1 MMLHLCCLMF
11 SLLWSLSFSSSGL
24 QCNDKQY
31 EWPVGNPEKCCPM
44 CEPGHR
50 YIKRLGVGKDCKIQC
65 DPCDEN
71 RYMDIYNKENNCN
84 VCDVCIKEN
93 FEVVSNCTRTQNTV
107 CKCRA
112 GYRCKDASCTFCDPV
127 PTTTQPTPPPPPS
140 TAVAGSTSTAK
151 TTVPQNDKIRDTQ
164 WFLVIIALLCAGIA
178 LVVMT
183 KIKPILHW
191 IRSNHGYFLP
201 EKTVTAPLRAVDD
214 DVSKPVQEVCG
225 KCDHCID
232 LCIKD

>member
-1 MMLHLCCLMF
+1 MMLHLCYLMF
-11 SLLWSLSFSSSGL
+11 SLLWSLSFFSSGVAIE
-24 QCNDKQY
+24 CNDREYK
-31 EWPVGNPEKCCPM
+31 WPIRNPTLCCPM
-44 CEPGHR
+44 CRPGYR
-50 YIKRLGVGKDCKIQC
+50 YIRRSETSC
-65 DPCDEN
+65 DIECEPCAEN
-71 RYMDIYNKENNCN
+71 RYTDIYNLEGNCN
-84 VCDVCIKEN
+84 VCDVCKKAN
-93 FEVVSNCTRTQNTV
+93 FEIVSNCTRTQNTV
-107 CKCRA
+107 CKCRV
-112 GYRCKDASCTFCDPV
+112 GYRCKDASCTFCEPA
-127 PTTTQPTPPPPPS
+127 PTTTKPTPPPPS
-140 TAVAGSTSTAK
+140 TTVAGSTSTTK
-151 TTVPQNDKIRDTQ
+151 TTVPPNNKIRDTQ

>member
-1 MMLHLCCLMF
+1 MMVHLYYLAF
-11 SLLWSLSFSSSGL
+11 SLLWSLPVFSSGL
-24 QCNDKQY
+24 VIQCKDGEY
-31 EWPVGNPEKCCPM
+31 EWPILEPTLCCKKCP
-44 CEPGHR
+44 PGHR
-50 YIKRLGVGKDCKIQC
+50 YISRSDKTCEITC
-65 DPCDEN
+65 EPCDEN
-71 RYMDIYNKENNCN
+71 RYSDNFNLERNCN
-84 VCDVCIKEN
+84 VCDVCKKAN
-93 FEVVSNCTRTQNTV
+93 FEVASNCTTTKNTV

-112 GYRCKDASCTFCDPV
+112 GYRCKDKSCTFCEPV
-127 PTTTQPTPPPPPS
+127 PTTTQPTTPPS
-140 TAVAGSTSTAK
+140 TTVAGSTSTTK
-151 TTVPQNDKIRDTQ
+151 ITVPPNNKIRDTQ

-201 EKTVTAPLRAVDD
+201 EKTVTATLCAVED

>member
-1 MMLHLCCLMF
+1 MLHLCYLTF
-11 SLLWSLSFSSSGL
+11 SLLWNLPFFSSGL
-24 QCNDKQY
+24 KIQCKDGEYK
-31 EWPVGNPEKCCPM
+31 WPIRNPTTCCTM
-44 CEPGHR
+44 CPPGHR
-50 YIKRLGVGKDCKIQC
+50 YIRRTEIACEIKCE
-65 DPCDEN
+65 PCDEN
-71 RYMDIYNKENNCN
+71 RYADNFNLDANCN
-84 VCDVCIKEN
+84 VCDVCKKAN
-93 FEVVSNCTRTQNTV
+93 FEVASNCTPTQNTV

-112 GYRCKDASCTFCDPV
+112 GYRCTDGSCTFCEPV
-127 PTTTQPTPPPPPS
+127 PTTTQPTTPPS
-140 TAVAGSTSTAK
+140 TTVAGSTSTTK
-151 TTVPQNDKIRDTQ
+151 TTVPPNNKIRDTQ

-201 EKTVTAPLRAVDD
+201 EKTVTATLRAVED